1 MNKKGSN
8 RDENRAQETLQKQDV
23 EAQPVEKVHLDYPA
37 DLENYLP
44 PALWRRL
51 SSGKPNR
58 ELLIRVNVRLRSLI
72 YLISTSLPSHLVEEK
87 KQRPVPGL
95 VSGKLLKG
103 SLLFADVSGFTAL
116 SERLAVLGLE
126 GAERL
131 TEIMNDYFETMLEIL
146 AWSGGNL
153 LKFAGDATLVY
164 FPEQRKSRQ
173 AQWAVRAAMRML
185 RAISKLSDIETPSEI
200 VNLQMKIGVATGEFL
215 SASIG
220 SVERM
225 EYAVLGEAISQ
236 TMAAEGAATG
246 AGQLIIN
253 ETTVEHLGDSFSIRE
268 HSPGFFLV
276 DHQEDGE
283 LGDFEI
289 RAQRRRGRGGVP
301 LDTDPQAILEQIEST
316 LEQIRA
322 LRPYLAPELLE
333 RVIAHAKE
341 RSFESEFRLTV
352 VMFCNFVGPEK
363 LLARWGDKGTRRVT
377 TLLSSYFSAMSD
389 VITRYGGIINR
400 IDPYSKGTKFL
411 ALFGTPVSH
420 QDDPLRAV
428 RAATMMNL
436 ALQELNERWMGKFAR
451 HFPDDFEGPLIQHR
465 IGITEGETFAGQV
478 GSSTQREY
486 TVMGDDVNLSARLM
500 GAAEPG
506 QILINRPVHESVADF
521 FFSTTLTPI
530 KVKGKSKPIPIYQ
543 IEGPRNDTLL
553 NRIHQRDRLIGRD
566 EVLARG
572 KEILHQALS
581 EECRAITIQGPAG
594 SGKSHFADTL
604 IQEALASGA
613 RVLLY
618 QCNSYNTE
626 IAYAGWGGL
635 LRSLAGIS
643 ATDPVVLHQEK
654 LHRLVSDLGLH
665 EQVARSLGTL
675 IGLDVS
681 DQPRGSQ
688 EHPGRGQ
695 RNLFADLIDE
705 GSMRRRARSS
715 DLLAQLERKSS
726 LVTSQTGY
734 HIPIKFN
741 RNDQEMLAQA
751 VSSLLKAIAV
761 DSPVVIFFEDAHW
774 LDESSR
780 ALLTALQHE
789 LEAQPILMILAQRE
803 GEDQA
808 CVGQTIKLT
817 PLDLDGTNEMVA
829 EMLVSELAQLIH
841 QQSNGSP
848 LFIKEITHW
857 VQDRWQISLADIKKA
872 LQTSDF
878 LRNLVFSNLEN
889 LTENQREIVRV
900 GSVIGDQFR
909 VGELQA
915 LLPSSFDS
923 VTLHND
929 LRALVEARFLTLT
942 EAGVDPRYAFQ
953 QKLVRDILY
962 NSLPFARRRDL
973 HTQIAAYLK
982 SPSQRSQIH
991 DKIAAFLNTD
1001 TASNPAQNAKILAH
1015 HYQAAENWF
1024 CAAEQLQLAADH
1036 LREQGSYPQAAEV
1049 YSQALSN
1056 LDTLVSEQAE
1066 TKPEV
1071 ASLQQALLI
1080 SQGDIALRRA
1090 DYPGAL
1096 SSYKAALDLKDTQPS
1111 PEDSLD
1117 LKQKMALTLPMVG
1130 RADEAETLL
1139 RDTDVQDQVTF
1150 DLAANATMAWLLWRS
1165 GNPDATTWIEK
1176 TAEIFSPDPDLWDVG
1191 IEIMM
1196 NDFRA
1201 KWRLVIPLYKSIDRP
1216 VGAAL
1221 ASVRL
1226 GDQHLQNGDMDKAL
1240 AAYQKSAT
1248 IWDQILDDKCGLAL
1262 ARYRLAE
1269 VYFQLDDRDASRS
1282 NLDAVEDCLVA
1293 CPAPVR
1299 EEGRTLVVRALEM
1312 IKADETS
1319 TWPDWRW
1326 QHYDDAFRIRLLL
1339 RP

>member
-1 MNKKGSN
+1 M
-8 RDENRAQETLQKQDV
+8 DAPLKQV
-23 EAQPVEKVHLDYPA
+23 EEHADADAYLEYSP
-37 DLENYLP
+37 DLEHYLP
-44 PALWRRL
+44 SALWRRL
-51 SSGKPNR
+51 SSGKPQR
-58 ELLIRVNVRLRSLI
+58 ELLVQANVRLRSLL
-72 YLISTSLPSHLVEEK
+72 YLISTSLPNHLVQEK
-87 KQRPVPGL
+87 KRRPVPGL
-95 VSGKLLKG
+95 VSGKTIQG

-126 GAERL
+126 GAECL
-131 TEIMNDYFETMLEIL
+131 TNIMNDYFETMLEIL
-146 AWSGGNL
+146 AWSGGIL

-164 FPEQRKSRQ
+164 FPAQRKDRQ

-185 RAISKLSDIETPSEI
+185 RAVSKFSKIETPSEI

-220 SVERM
+220 SPERM
-225 EYAVLGEAISQ
+225 EYAILGDAVSQ

-253 ETTVEHLGDSFSIRE
+253 EATIEHLGDSFSIKE
-268 HSPGFFLV
+268 QSPGFFLV

-301 LDTDPQAILEQIEST
+301 LDTDPQAILEEIEST

-341 RSFESEFRLTV
+341 RRFESEFRLTV
-352 VMFCNFVGPEK
+352 VMFCNFIGPEK
-363 LLARWGDKGTRRVT
+363 LLAIWGDKGSRRVT
-377 TLLSSYFSAMSD
+377 TLLSAYFSAMND
-389 VITRYGGIINR
+389 VIARYGGIVSR
-400 IDPYSKGTKFL
+400 IDPYGKGTKLL
-411 ALFGTPVSH
+411 ALFGAPVSH

-436 ALQELNERWMGKFAR
+436 AVEELNERWMGKFAR
-451 HFPDDFEGPLIQHR
+451 HLPDDFEGPLIQHR

-478 GSSTQREY
+478 GSSTRREY

-506 QILINRPVHESVADF
+506 QILINQPVHDSVADF

-530 KVKGKSKPIPIYQ
+530 KVKGKSQPIPIYQ

-572 KEILHQALS
+572 KEIVQQALS
-581 EECRAITIQGPAG
+581 GECSAVTIQGPAG

-604 IQEALASGA
+604 IREALDSGA
-613 RVLLY
+613 RLLLY
-618 QCNSYNTE
+618 QCNSYNAD

-675 IGLDVS
+675 MGLDFS
-681 DQPRGSQ
+681 DQPRGSR
-688 EHPGRGQ
+688 EHPSRGGS
-695 RNLFADLIDE
+695 NLFDDLIDE

-715 DLLAQLERKSS
+715 DLLAQLERSS
-726 LVTSQTGY
+726 ASATSRTGY
-734 HIPIKFN
+734 QVPIKFN
-741 RNDQEMLAQA
+741 QDDQEVLSQA
-751 VSSLLKAIAV
+751 LSSLLKAVAA

-780 ALLTALQHE
+780 ALLTALQDE
-789 LEAQPILMILAQRE
+789 LEAQPILMLVAQRG
-803 GEDQA
+803 GEDRA
-808 CVGQTIKLT
+808 CVGQTIKLA
-817 PLDLDGTNEMVA
+817 PLDLEGTNEMVA
-829 EMLVSELAQLIH
+829 EMLISDLAQLIH
-841 QQSNGSP
+841 RQSNGSP

-857 VQDRWQISLADIKKA
+857 AQDRWKISLADIKKA

-889 LTENQREIVRV
+889 LPENQREIARV
-900 GSVIGDQFR
+900 GSVIGDRFR

-973 HTQIAAYLK
+973 HAQIAAYLK

-991 DKIAAFLNTD
+991 DKIASFLHTD
-1001 TASNPAQNAKILAH
+1001 TVSNPAQNAKILAH
-1015 HYQAAENWF
+1015 HYQGAENWF
-1024 CAAEQLQLAADH
+1024 CAAEQLQIAADH
-1036 LREQGSYPQAAEV
+1036 LREQRSYPQAEEV

-1056 LDTLVSEQAE
+1056 LDNLISEQAE
-1066 TKPEV
+1066 TKPDV
-1071 ASLQQALLI
+1071 ASLQQALL
-1080 SQGDIALRRA
+1080 SGQGDIALMLRN
-1090 DYPGAL
+1090 YPGAL
-1096 SSYKAALDLKDTQPS
+1096 SSYETALDLKDAQPT
-1111 PEDSLD
+1111 PGELLD
-1117 LKQKMALTLPMVG
+1117 LKRKMALTLPMVG

-1139 RDTDVQDQVTF
+1139 RDAEAQGQATF
-1150 DLAANATMAWLLWRS
+1150 GLAASATMAWLLWRS

-1176 TAEIFSPDPDLWDVG
+1176 TTEMLPSDPAPWEVG
-1191 IEIMM
+1191 IEIML
-1196 NDFRA
+1196 NDFRG

-1226 GDQHLQNGDMDKAL
+1226 GDQHLRDGETDKAL
-1240 AAYQKSAT
+1240 AAYQKSAK
-1248 IWDQILDDKCGLAL
+1248 IWDQLLDDQCGFAL

-1269 VYFQLDDRDASRS
+1269 VYFHLDEREASRS
-1282 NLDAVEDCLVA
+1282 NLDAVEEHLDS

-1299 EEGRTLVVRALEM
+1299 EEGRALIVRALEM
-1312 IKADETS
+1312 IKADDRS
-1319 TWPDWRW
+1319 PWPTWRW
-1326 QHYDDAFRIRLLL
+1326 QHYDDAFRIRLLFQ
-1339 RP
+1339 P